1 MCVTVAVT
9 RGAVS
14 LNVNSHDGSFISEVK
29 LLSGRAVPSSVS
41 LLSLHVELVI
51 HGESCVAC
59 IFKFGL
65 NYFGNLLPKAALLF

>member
-1 MCVTVAVT
+1 MCVTVVET

-14 LNVNSHDGSFISEVK
+14 LNVNSQDGPFISEVK

-41 LLSLHVELVI
+41 LLHVELVI
-51 HGESCVAC
+51 HRESCVAC
-59 IFKFGL
+59 IFKFWL